1 MGQIQ
6 SIDEFIAFLLR
17 RMWLIL
23 GVALIGALAAGVF
36 AKSRPDSYEAA
47 AVIQVEMPTVT
58 GTAAQGTTTG
68 AAQLLQSIE
77 QRLTTRENLTAM
89 VERHG
94 LYADLPALSMDQK
107 LVLLR
112 QSVTFQGVDSAAGQ
126 AFGQP
131 RTLSAILIVARMGD
145 PDLAARVANDFA
157 QGVLDRSA
165 SGVQDRAA
173 QNVAFFAE
181 DEVRLRAEIANLET
195 EIADY
200 QNAHSAALPA
210 QSQTL
215 RDELSGLDSDLRRL
229 SQERIATEGE
239 ATAVRAKETLR
250 ETDRRQLDEIAGRL
264 AVIDTQ
270 IATATARRTELQTA
284 LAGTPEVERVLSG
297 YDRARTQLQEQ
308 YEVVTRRR
316 AEAETELRLAERQQ
330 AERLT
335 LLERAIT
342 PEYPVGGGGKKI
354 AMAGAFASLMA
365 GVALAFL
372 IELMHPVVRT
382 AAQMERQ
389 LDLRPVICI
398 PEVTAHK
405 PRRGGRD
412 LLKLID
418 DPTRPLLGLPR
429 YAVVGTAAMLVLLV
443 AAAAIT

>member
-6 SIDEFIAFLLR
+6 SIDELIAFLLR

-23 GVALIGALAAGVF
+23 GVAVIGALAAGIF

-131 RTLSAILIVARMGD
+131 RALSAIIIAARMGD

-181 DEVRLRAEIANLET
+181 DEARLRAEIANLET

-270 IATATARRTELQTA
+270 IATATARRTELQAA

-398 PEVTAHK
+398 PEVTVQR

>member
-6 SIDEFIAFLLR
+6 SIDELIAFLLR

-23 GVALIGALAAGVF
+23 GVAVIGALAAGIF

-131 RTLSAILIVARMGD
+131 RTLSAIIIAARMGD

-181 DEVRLRAEIANLET
+181 DEARLRAEIAHLET

-398 PEVTAHK
+398 PEVTVHK